1 VRSIHFD
8 PDAWEDFLYWLGADR
23 KMATR
28 IARLI
33 GEIQRDP
40 FSGIGKPE
48 PLKGDLSG
56 YWSRRI
62 DDEHRM
68 VYRADDREVKIL
80 KARYHYSDWAIPD
93 GFGPAR
99 RPCTPIVLSWC

>member
-1 VRSIHFD
+1 VRSVHFD

-28 IARLI
+28 VVRLI

-40 FSGIGKPE
+40 FAGMGKAE
-48 PLKGDLSG
+48 PLKGELSG

-62 DDEHRM
+62 DDEHRL
-68 VYRADDREVKIL
+68 VYRVDDNEVKVL
-80 KARYHYSDWAIPD
+80 KARYHYS
-93 GFGPAR
+93 G
-99 RPCTPIVLSWC
+99 